1 MLADDSYDADLGV
14 FLRLREFEFAALLP
28 NFTTARWSVLF
39 RPLPK
44 VHREGAALRTG
55 SLGCLVILMC
65 AALMASGQ
73 AAQSTLSLDQC
84 IALAKGA
91 PSSVRRAQDQLRGAK
106 FGVRGAKA
114 AFLPNLSIQNTF
126 TYNSPL
132 LYDPNQFSFVALNGV
147 REYTS
152 VANSS
157 LEVDSSGRLRALYD
171 RADANRQAAEASVR
185 LSERDLERSVS
196 MSYYRLLLTR
206 RLAQTANEN
215 WRTARDFEDRVN
227 RLVAGGEASQADLTK
242 ASLEATLLERTVH
255 SLELEAELAN
265 HDLASFWTADTNSHL
280 DLVDVLDEPPSST
293 ALIEVPASYLNRPEL
308 AIFQAEKKGFEA
320 DSRRARSQMF
330 PQLNLNF
337 LYGIDATH
345 VTSRDRG
352 YAGFVHFNIP
362 VFDFLKARSEQ
373 QQFRSLA
380 AQSQTDFQ
388 IGQRLF
394 SKEYQDALSSVR
406 DTFAQIAIADRAVAL
421 AKDNLRLSRLRF
433 EGGEGPAL
441 DVVTAQ
447 SSLVQAQ
454 IDYYTTRANYL
465 NAQLA
470 LKVASGR

>member
-1 MLADDSYDADLGV
+1 MTCV
-14 FLRLREFEFAALLP
+14 AALA
-28 NFTTARWSVLF
+28 TGQTA
-39 RPLPK
+39 PT
-44 VHREGAALRTG
+44 ALT
-55 SLGCLVILMC
+55 
-65 AALMASGQ
+65 A
-73 AAQSTLSLDQC
+73 LSLDQC
-84 IALAKGA
+84 LALAKSA
-91 PSSVRRAQDQLRGAK
+91 PSSVRRAQEQLRGAK

-114 AFLPNLSIQNTF
+114 AFLPNLTIQNTF

-147 REYTS
+147 HEYTT

-171 RADANRQAAEASVR
+171 RADANRQVAEASVR

-196 MSYYRLLLTR
+196 ASYYRLLLTR
-206 RLAQTANEN
+206 KLAETANEN
-215 WRTARDFEDRVN
+215 WQTARDFEDRVKH
-227 RLVAGGEASQADLTK
+227 LVDGGEASQADLTK
-242 ASLEATLLERTVH
+242 ASLEAALLERTVG
-255 SLELEAELAN
+255 SLELESEIAN
-265 HDLASFWTADTNSHL
+265 HDLASFWTEDTNTHL
-280 DLVDVLDEPPSST
+280 ELVNVLDGQLAS
-293 ALIEVPASYLNRPEL
+293 PAFVETPGSYLNRPEL
-308 AIFQAEKKGFEA
+308 FIFQAEKRGFEA
-320 DSRRARSQMF
+320 DARRARSQML

-337 LYGIDATH
+337 QYGIDTTR

-362 VFDFLKARSEQ
+362 VFDFLRARSEQ

-380 AQSQTDFQ
+380 AQSRTDFQ

-406 DTFAQIAIADRAVAL
+406 DTFAQIAITDRAVAL

-470 LKVASGR
+470 LKVASGQ

>member
-1 MLADDSYDADLGV
+1 M
-14 FLRLREFEFAALLP
+14 
-28 NFTTARWSVLF
+28 
-39 RPLPK
+39 
-44 VHREGAALRTG
+44 
-55 SLGCLVILMC
+55 
-65 AALMASGQ
+65 
-73 AAQSTLSLDQC
+73 
-84 IALAKGA
+84 
-91 PSSVRRAQDQLRGAK
+91 RRAQEQLRGAK

-114 AFLPNLSIQNTF
+114 AFLPNLTIQNTF

-147 REYTS
+147 HEYTT

-171 RADANRQAAEASVR
+171 RADANRQVAEASVR

-196 MSYYRLLLTR
+196 ASYYRLLLTR
-206 RLAQTANEN
+206 KLAETANEN
-215 WRTARDFEDRVN
+215 WQTARDFEDRVKH
-227 RLVAGGEASQADLTK
+227 LVDGGEASQADLTK
-242 ASLEATLLERTVH
+242 ASLEAALLERTVG
-255 SLELEAELAN
+255 SLELESEIAN
-265 HDLASFWTADTNSHL
+265 HDLASFWTEDTNTHL
-280 DLVDVLDEPPSST
+280 ELVNVLDGQLAS
-293 ALIEVPASYLNRPEL
+293 PAFVETPGSYLNRPEL
-308 AIFQAEKKGFEA
+308 FIFQAEKRGFEA
-320 DSRRARSQMF
+320 DARRARSQML

-337 LYGIDATH
+337 QYGIDTTR

-362 VFDFLKARSEQ
+362 VFDFLRARSEQ

-380 AQSQTDFQ
+380 AQSRTDFQ

-406 DTFAQIAIADRAVAL
+406 DTFAQIAITDRAVAL

-470 LKVASGR
+470 LKVASGQ